1 MSSWLGIPLG
11 AAALPPVVLLPVVVL
26 GGITGLGAVLGEPF
40 GSCALTVEIET
51 IVTIAQKPLTNKVG
65 RFFMAAILFGNSRPG
80 QGHAFAASL
89 KKLQLLHC
97 YNGNRRRSHCRG
109 PCNVFNVLTFV
120 TT

>member
-89 KKLQLLHC
+89 KSYNC
-97 YNGNRRRSHCRG
+97 YIVITAIVGVRTAEG
-109 PCNVFNVLTFV
+109 LVTFLTF
-120 TT
+120 

>member
-26 GGITGLGAVLGEPF
+26 GGITGLGAVFGEPF

-65 RFFMAAILFGNSRPG
+65 RFFMAAILFGNRWPG
-80 QGHAFAASL
+80 QGRSDQASL
-89 KKLQLLHC
+89 RYVKTLKTLQGC
-97 YNGNRRRSHCRG
+97 YG
-109 PCNVFNVLTFV
+109 
-120 TT
+120 